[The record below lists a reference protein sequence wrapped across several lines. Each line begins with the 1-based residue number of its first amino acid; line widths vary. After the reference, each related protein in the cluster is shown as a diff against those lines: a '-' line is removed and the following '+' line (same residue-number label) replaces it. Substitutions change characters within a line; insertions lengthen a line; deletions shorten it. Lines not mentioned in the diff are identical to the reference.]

1 MFYVPD
7 TRAEP
12 YWNPLI
18 GIFHIF
24 RQLSANK
31 ISERWQHPLAQIPI
45 CRGLKMAEASR
56 RTPLRLSSRSKPE
69 VEACA

>member
-45 CRGLKMAEASR
+45 YRGLKMAEASR
-56 RTPLRLSSRSKPE
+56 GTPLWLSSR
-69 VEACA
+69 